1 MRGSLGPAKRAALN
15 VMGREVSD
23 MVDVLVFFWGYVDVC
38 FGKGEVTR
46 LRKEMAEG
54 EDERL
59 IDRKG

>member
-1 MRGSLGPAKRAALN
+1 MFAL
-15 VMGREVSD
+15 E
-23 MVDVLVFFWGYVDVC
+23 
-38 FGKGEVTR
+38 KGEVTR